1 MSGLH
6 AISDGIGF
14 GEDCAYTTYSVPRWA
29 VRCRPL
35 RHTTNTP
42 GALCSCTVVELLS
55 YVPLCA
61 INDLC
66 PQRAV
71 PVGGRP
77 TAPNPPHRR
86 HPGHTAHRGRGPSGL
101 GLRSNP
107 GAREPSRVSRDG
119 RGREGRRRPRER
131 INGPTHSEIATTHA
145 HTVLSVH
152 THTARYSA

>member
-77 TAPNPPHRR
+77 TAPNP
-86 HPGHTAHRGRGPSGL
+86 HTAGTRATPGGRGPSGAT
-101 GLRSNP
+101 P
-107 GAREPSRVSRDG
+107 AREPSRVSRDG

-145 HTVLSVH
+145 HTVERSHPHRAL
-152 THTARYSA
+152 

>member
-77 TAPNPPHRR
+77 TAPNP
-86 HPGHTAHRGRGPSGL
+86 HTAGSRATAGDADRPEQPRRESRHASAETGE
-101 GLRSNP
+101 
-107 GAREPSRVSRDG
+107 GARGGGDRA
-119 RGREGRRRPRER
+119 RE
-131 INGPTHSEIATTHA
+131 
-145 HTVLSVH
+145 
-152 THTARYSA
+152 

>member
-86 HPGHTAHRGRGPSGL
+86 HPGHTGDADRPVSGATPARESRHASAET
-101 GLRSNP
+101 GE
-107 GAREPSRVSRDG
+107 GARGGGDRA
-119 RGREGRRRPRER
+119 RE
-131 INGPTHSEIATTHA
+131 
-145 HTVLSVH
+145 
-152 THTARYSA
+152 